1 MEDIIKSKKAW
12 DQNKDSM
19 ITEEALQELDDRYH
33 QMLYEKEERQLEQE
47 STLQAK
53 QEETLRVQ
61 KTIDALEK
69 KLLE

>member
-1 MEDIIKSKKAW
+1 MDDIVKSKKAW
-12 DQNKDSM
+12 EDSKDSM
-19 ITEEALQELDDRYH
+19 ITENMLAELDDRYH
-33 QMLYEKEERQLEQE
+33 QLLYEKEEKQLEQE